1 MDRFIGGVL
10 GLCLL
15 CMTLASCGGGSTPGS
30 VSQQQLP
37 PSPPTTTAS
46 QTPRSAINHLIVV
59 IMQNNSFDHLFG
71 TYPNANGLDPSAA
84 SYNQVDQ
91 SGNTVHPVLLTDLSP
106 AEINHTRSS
115 YMVAYDSGKM
125 DKYAWKNGDV
135 SMDYYDQTSVG
146 TADDGQNFGLSII
159 WNYAQQYALA
169 DNFYA
174 SAMASEPSNML
185 YMISADVGTGSD
197 PYGYPQL
204 DACSA
209 GLLQQN
215 QSIGATMTPP
225 LTFPNVGDQLS
236 AAKISW
242 TWYHE
247 FFSTEQ
253 DGTCQ
258 SYVPQENAFQYF
270 QSTANTA
277 NVQNFTLADFQG
289 VLSSGNLPSVMWVT
303 ASPGHS
309 MRPGHGNIANGIE
322 WLDSFVQSVK
332 NSSEWPTSAM
342 IVFWDESGGWYDH
355 VPPPQLSNTIGL
367 GARMPVL
374 VISPFAKTN
383 FISHQQM
390 DFVSILRFIQWNWAL
405 GQFSNPTQAAREQQS
420 GDICDLLTSTCGAP

>member
-1 MDRFIGGVL
+1 V
-10 GLCLL
+10 
-15 CMTLASCGGGSTPGS
+15 
-30 VSQQQLP
+30 
-37 PSPPTTTAS
+37 
-46 QTPRSAINHLIVV
+46 PRSPINHLIVV

-71 TYPNANGLDPSAA
+71 TYPNANGLNPSAA
-84 SYNQVDQ
+84 SYKQVDQ
-91 SGNTVHPVLLTDLSP
+91 AGNTIQPQLLTNLSP
-106 AEINHTRSS
+106 ADLNHTRTT
-115 YMVAYDSGKM
+115 YQAAFDSGKM
-125 DKYAWKNGDV
+125 DKYAWENGDM
-135 SMDYYDQTSVG
+135 SMDYFDNTSVD
-146 TADDGQNFGLSII
+146 TANDGQQFGVSTL

-174 SAMASEPSNML
+174 AAMASEPSNML
-185 YMISADVGTGSD
+185 YMISAGVGTGTD

-209 GLLQQN
+209 ALFQQN

-225 LTFPNVGDQLS
+225 LTFQNVGDQLS
-236 AAKISW
+236 GAKISW

-253 DGTCQ
+253 NGTCQ
-258 SYVPQENAFQYF
+258 DYVPQENAFQYF

-289 VLSSGNLPSVMWVT
+289 VLSSSSLPSVMWVT

-322 WLDSFVQSVK
+322 WLDSFIQTVK
-332 NSSEWPTSAM
+332 NSPEWSSSAM
-342 IVFWDESGGWYDH
+342 IVLWDESGGWYDH

-405 GQFSNPTQAAREQQS
+405 GQFSNSTQAAREQQS